1 MSNLSSLDSSSPF
14 DMLQKQ
20 PKYVFPCAYGGPVYS
35 DDPPMIHNMMK
46 QLRLEVG
53 AVEAVKSQDKY
64 GPKFPVRGAKDLA
77 QKLANALNKL
87 NMEAPVVAQEVTFFD
102 TDKIPDNQRQSGTP
116 VFRTLAHVKATVRL
130 IAPDTSFID
139 MVGSGHGGDVDDKSG
154 GKASTYAWK
163 DALLKGL
170 SIPHEDM
177 VDTDDDSSTGDEKPA
192 GIREAGGKGT
202 IKGRTNARGESYTG
216 SKGAKTSG
224 AVVSIAG
231 ASDAE
236 VGENSEAGAN
246 EEGLAYVLAQI
257 KKADSKSD
265 LEQIRENI
273 KSGVMYLEGQDRLRV
288 TKAWMERSKEIKEES
303 E

>member
-1 MSNLSSLDSSSPF
+1 MSLSDSSNPF
-14 DMLQKQ
+14 NMGQKQ

-35 DDPPMIHNMMK
+35 DDPPMIHDMMK
-46 QLRLEVG
+46 KLRLEIG

-77 QKLANALNKL
+77 QKLANALNTL
-87 NMEAPVVAQEVTFFD
+87 NMEAPVVAQEITFFD
-102 TDKIPDNQRQSGTP
+102 TDKIPGNERQSGNP

-130 IAPDTSFID
+130 IAPDTSFIE

-177 VDTDDDSSTGDEKPA
+177 VDTDDDSSTGGEKSA
-192 GIREAGGKGT
+192 SVREANDKGSA
-202 IKGRTNARGESYTG
+202 KGSRNARAGQAAG
-216 SKGAKTSG
+216 SKGSKEQGNGVAL
-224 AVVSIAG
+224 AG
-231 ASDAE
+231 DSAAALLRAAQSEGSD
-236 VGENSEAGAN
+236 
-246 EEGLAYVLAQI
+246 EEGLAYVLAKI
-257 KKADSKSD
+257 EEADSQSD

-273 KSGVMYLEGQDRLRV
+273 KSGVMFLEGQDRLKA
-288 TKAWMERSKEIKEES
+288 TKAWMERSKQLKEAAE
-303 E
+303 